1 MRRPSRGLATWAIV
15 TWVVALSACSGTPR
29 TRVRTITQGR
39 SSEGLREDQ
48 ADAETGSMSELVW
61 RSDTDTPSIWSYR
74 GSRDYFVPR
83 VGLRFVTPASYVFDA
98 SLEPSQHTVL
108 QGPTVP
114 RAVRGERLFGDR
126 VLQIRGDGPAP
137 VVVSLVEIPLDVEPS
152 TFCAWAARSDTGRA
166 SEIARDEAERLAS
179 SSTRLCEL
187 VTPSRTTRVRGFLRA
202 GWLLVF
208 SQQISAGA
216 TAELDALVASV
227 RAFDDE

>member
-1 MRRPSRGLATWAIV
+1 MSSTRLGFVAIALVLA
-15 TWVVALSACSGTPR
+15 ACGGPPR
-29 TRVRTITQGR
+29 ARVRTISQGR
-39 SSEGLREDQ
+39 GSEGLREDQ

-61 RSDTDTPSIWSYR
+61 HSDSEEPSIWSFR

-83 VGLRFVTPASYVFDA
+83 VGLRFVTPASYQFDA

-126 VLQIRGDGPAP
+126 VLQIRGDASSP

-152 TFCAWAARSDTGRA
+152 TFCGWAARSDTGGRA
-166 SEIARDEAERLAS
+166 SEIVRDEAERLAS
-179 SSTRLCEL
+179 SSTRVCEL
-187 VTPSRTTRVRGFLRA
+187 VTPSRRTRVRGFLRA

-208 SQQISAGA
+208 SQQIGADGA
-216 TAELDALVASV
+216 TVELDALVASV